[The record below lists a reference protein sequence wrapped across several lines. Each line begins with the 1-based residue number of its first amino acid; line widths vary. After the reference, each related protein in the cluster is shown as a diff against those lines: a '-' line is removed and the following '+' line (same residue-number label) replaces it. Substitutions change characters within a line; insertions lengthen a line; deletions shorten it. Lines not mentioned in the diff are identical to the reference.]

1 MQRIGAMRKEGQRS
15 MGEQHYIEVKNLVKN
30 YDTGKVKVC
39 AVDHISFYVDQG
51 EFIGIMGASG
61 SGKTTILNILSAIDT
76 MSEGQVVYD
85 GADMSGMNEEGLAD
99 FRRKNLGFVFQD
111 YNLLDTLT
119 IEENIMLPMILT
131 KGERGRISGRN
142 AVHTACLKEEIDN
155 TVKEIAERLQISD
168 IMEKF
173 PYEVSGGQKQRAAC
187 ARAVVNH
194 PKLILA
200 DEPTGALDSKSSAM
214 LLHTLQIMNEELG
227 ATILM
232 VTHDVFSA
240 CYCERILFLRDGKIC
255 AELKREDRNEREYLN
270 RILDMQSKIGD
281 EEMIKTEGR
290 VC

>member
-1 MQRIGAMRKEGQRS
+1 
-15 MGEQHYIEVKNLVKN
+15 MGEQHYIEVNNLVKN

-39 AVDHISFYVDQG
+39 AVDHVSFYVERG

-76 MSEGQVVYD
+76 MSDGEVFYD
-85 GADMSGMNEEGLAD
+85 GVSISGMQEAELSD

-119 IEENIMLPMILT
+119 MEENIMLPMALNNR
-131 KGERGRISGRN
+131 ER
-142 AVHTACLKEEIDN
+142 KEIDERI
-155 TVKEIAERLQISD
+155 KEISERLQIGD

-173 PYEVSGGQKQRAAC
+173 PYEVSGGQKQRVAC
-187 ARAVVNH
+187 ARALVNN

-214 LLHTLQIMNEELG
+214 LLHTLQVMNEELG

-240 CYCERILFLRDGKIC
+240 CYCGRILFLSDGKIC
-255 AELKREDRNEREYLN
+255 AELKRENRNKREYLN
-270 RILDMQSKIGD
+270 RILDMQFQIGD
-281 EEMIKTEGR
+281 EHTMEREGC